1 MFGLDKRLPGQSE
14 LLTVYFSLKA
24 EGRDQEAQRLL
35 HWAYDEEIDLSKAFR
50 DAMAMIQFGS
60 GRH

>member
-1 MFGLDKRLPGQSE
+1 MFGLDERLPGESE

-35 HWAYDEEIDLSKAFR
+35 HWAYNDEMAPTKALQ
-50 DAMAMIQFGS
+50 DAMVKIQFGTK
-60 GRH
+60 RC